1 MADDYENMTV
11 AELKELLKEQGLLS
25 LERRQISSSASLVL
39 LNKKMPLLKKRKL
52 HPMLKKPMMTS
63 SKTMMTGMMTRT
75 VSTLRN
81 KNQFS
86 MKQRKKPLLF
96 ALPRRRRLHLSDE
109 PNGSDTSGC
118 LAQDGVLLM
127 EWTTNNVA
135 ISSTEDHLFVL
146 DTAR

>member
-1 MADDYENMTV
+1 
-11 AELKELLKEQGLLS
+11 
-25 LERRQISSSASLVL
+25 
-39 LNKKMPLLKKRKL
+39 
-52 HPMLKKPMMTS
+52 MMTS

-96 ALPRRRRLHLSDE
+96 EQPRRRRLHLSDE
-109 PNGSDTSGC
+109 PNGSDTRGC

-127 EWTTNNVA
+127 EWITNNVA
-135 ISSTEDHLFVL
+135 ISSIEDHLFVL
-146 DTAR
+146 DTARLRQLVDFTQVDSRKSWSTISTIWKPLILRHRPLVLDERLVVASVRTSTHVLMN